1 METINVKRLLVKVYP
16 SNARQRRH
24 KREFEQKEKN
34 ALNIYEIQGEEEVEV
49 ITNIKRKH
57 K

>member
-24 KREFEQKEKN
+24 KREFEQKEN
-34 ALNIYEIQGEEEVEV
+34 ALNIYEI
-49 ITNIKRKH
+49 
-57 K
+57 

>member
-24 KREFEQKEKN
+24 KREFEQKRKN
-34 ALNIYEIQGEEEVEV
+34 ALNIYEI
-49 ITNIKRKH
+49 
-57 K
+57 

>member
-34 ALNIYEIQGEEEVEV
+34 ALNIYEI
-49 ITNIKRKH
+49 
-57 K
+57 